1 MKQLRNPRLSRKFRS
16 KGLSFDQTEIDL
28 DFEKKIKLPTSSF
41 FFLVG
46 AFQKLV
52 FSRPAEKRFRRVSQV
67 KAEADNLLGML
78 RSPLMMIFT
87 PRD

>member
-28 DFEKKIKLPTSSF
+28 DFEKKLNCRPVL
-41 FFLVG
+41 FFLVV

-52 FSRPAEKRFRRVSQV
+52 YSDYQKKSFRRVSQV

-78 RSPLMMIFT
+78 WSPLMMIFI